1 MTQVAMLTMAQL
13 MPDEAMTVVEPV
25 AAPAPPMPTDH
36 EILRFEAALSPPLAV
51 GEAPPALPAPS
62 MVEAMD
68 NPATLGDRILAG
80 VDAMRTDYKQTMSE
94 MNDTLKDRSDKGE
107 MMHVGDAMR
116 VYVEVLRLTMSQ
128 EMLSKLVGKSTQ
140 NLETLLK
147 GQ

>member
-1 MTQVAMLTMAQL
+1 MTQVAVLTMAQL
-13 MPDEAMTVVEPV
+13 MPDEAMSVVEP
-25 AAPAPPMPTDH
+25 AAGVPMPTDH
-36 EILRFEAALSPPLAV
+36 EIARFEAALSPPLAV

-80 VDAMRTDYKQTMSE
+80 VDAMRADYKKSMSN
-94 MNDTLKDRSDKGE
+94 MNDTLTERSDKGE
-107 MMHVGDAMR
+107 MLQVTDAMR

>member
-1 MTQVAMLTMAQL
+1 MTTQIAMLSMAQL
-13 MPDEAMTVVEPV
+13 MPDEAMSTVETMAPV
-25 AAPAPPMPTDH
+25 MPTAH
-36 EILRFEAALSPPLAV
+36 EIARFEAALSPPLAI

-80 VDAMRTDYKQTMSE
+80 VDAMRADYKQSMGE
-94 MNDTLKDRSDKGE
+94 MNESMKEKNASGE
-107 MMHVGDAMR
+107 MLQINDAMHM
-116 VYVEVLRLTMSQ
+116 YVEILRLTMSQ

>member
-1 MTQVAMLTMAQL
+1 MTTQIAMLSMAQL
-13 MPDEAMTVVEPV
+13 MPDEAMSLVETPAV
-25 AAPAPPMPTDH
+25 AMPTAH
-36 EILRFEAALSPPLAV
+36 EIARFEAALSPPLAI

-80 VDAMRTDYKQTMSE
+80 VDAMRADYKQSMGEMSE
-94 MNDTLKDRSDKGE
+94 SLKKQSDSGE
-107 MMHVGDAMR
+107 MMQINDAMR
-116 VYVEVLRLTMSQ
+116 IYVEVLRLTMSQ
-128 EMLSKLVGKSTQ
+128 EMLGKLVGKSTQ